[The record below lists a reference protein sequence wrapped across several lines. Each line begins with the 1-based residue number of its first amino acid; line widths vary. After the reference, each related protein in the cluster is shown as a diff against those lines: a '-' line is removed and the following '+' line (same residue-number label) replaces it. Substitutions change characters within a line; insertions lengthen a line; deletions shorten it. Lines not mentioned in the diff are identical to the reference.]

1 MTANESDWRMWRL
14 KDQYESGINLWNSW
28 VINVPAV
35 SCRPLQAVGT
45 NGTILSAGTLFWQ
58 CLLPICKC
66 RIPTTSFVSSYMFI
80 GIWLLGCGHGLPICL
95 VFFFSGNCRII
106 YMSVHIYSCQMV
118 LPLHGNLYASTL
130 SGLFLVPLW
139 YHCHFNQTSEWIG
152 VLPVVTRNPHP
163 YMECV

>member
-58 CLLPICKC
+58 CSLPICKC
-66 RIPTTSFVSSYMFI
+66 RIPATSFVSSYMFI

-95 VFFFSGNCRII
+95 VFFFFFWELRNNLYVCA
-106 YMSVHIYSCQMV
+106 HIV
-118 LPLHGNLYASTL
+118 LPDGVASAWQSVCIHFAWTFLYTSLISL
-130 SGLFLVPLW
+130 SL
-139 YHCHFNQTSEWIG
+139 
-152 VLPVVTRNPHP
+152 
-163 YMECV
+163 